1 MQQQANI
8 VGARRRDIKQ
18 VVHLNGK
25 MSCRLAGSSTTNSRM
40 RLIARTTVVRI
51 VSRSMTIAVGRCS
64 GFRTINRQSKIS
76 CFSTPVYACV
86 FYTPT
91 VVIPESKFPLMR
103 GWTRSGRGRVDQCS
117 IKRIQRNTSLPPLA
131 YSPQG
136 ENTLPVFDRTP
147 PKGRIK
153 SSVAKRRRG
162 HFLLCVYC

>member
-8 VGARRRDIKQ
+8 VGARQRDIKQ

-25 MSCRLAGSSTTNSRM
+25 MSCRLAGASTANSRM

-64 GFRTINRQSKIS
+64 GFQAINRQSKIS
-76 CFSTPVYACV
+76 CFSTPVYAGV

-91 VVIPESKFPLMR
+91 VVIPESKFCP
-103 GWTRSGRGRVDQCS
+103 C
-117 IKRIQRNTSLPPLA
+117 
-131 YSPQG
+131 G
-136 ENTLPVFDRTP
+136 EVSQSDE
-147 PKGRIK
+147 G
-153 SSVAKRRRG
+153 G